1 MSEIHGFNR
10 IGAYRPARGF
20 TLVELMITIFVAA
33 ILITLALPSFREL
46 VLSNRVTQSTN
57 ALLTDLNLAR
67 SEAVHRGTLVAL
79 INANGVG
86 SNNWSN
92 GWNVIADSAFKNDGT
107 FTDASDAVLH
117 VNPGVD
123 TSSNYSIKSKVTVS
137 GTASGITP
145 TDGEVIFTAQGNMVP
160 KATSFD
166 FNVCR
171 PDSQPAKSKRVT
183 IVTSGMMTTTTGTS
197 GSPAPGC

>member
-92 GWNVIADSAFKNDGT
+92 GWTVAADSAFNGT
-107 FTDASDAVLH
+107 FATTLRS
-117 VNPGVD
+117 NPGVD
-123 TSSNYSIKSKVTVS
+123 TANNYSIKSKVTVLA
-137 GTASGITP
+137 TASGNTP